1 MLPETVQ
8 SDQIDIW
15 FQDETRV
22 GQQGSM
28 TRIWAEKGT
37 RPRAIRQQQFEYSY
51 LFGAVC
57 PATGQA
63 VGLVLPV
70 VNTAAMTLHINAI
83 ADSVP
88 EGRHAVVIVDGA
100 GWHSPALNTD
110 KVTLLKLPPYS
121 PELNPIEQVWA
132 WLKQKWLSN
141 RAYED
146 YEAIVG
152 ACCEAWNLFAN
163 DKALVKRLCDREWA
177 KYINT

>member
-1 MLPETVQ
+1 MEPDRV
-8 SDQIDIW
+8 DIW

-22 GQQGSM
+22 GQQGSI

-37 RPRAIRQQQFEYSY
+37 RPRAVRQQQFEYSY

-63 VGLVLPV
+63 VGLVLPS
-70 VNTAAMTLHINAI
+70 VNMTAMTLHIEAI
-83 ADSVP
+83 ADCVP
-88 EGRHAVVIVDGA
+88 DGRHAVVIVDGA
-100 GWHSPALNTD
+100 GWHSLALNTD

-121 PELNPIEQVWA
+121 PELNPIEQVWQ

-141 RAYED
+141 RAYRD
-146 YEAIVG
+146 YEAIVD

-163 DKALVKRLCDREWA
+163 NEVLVKRLCHRQWA
-177 KYINT
+177 KNIKT